1 MPTVQNKTDSTL
13 IRLPSSAIG
22 PASYAL
28 TTLIHIF
35 RTPGARC
42 QTYPRCHR
50 VLRYP
55 ECCVSGHSRHL
66 GCSFAICSLIR
77 LRKSRGLAIP
87 WNGFFKP
94 PVPVIVTEPK
104 LKMRPR
110 CLIVYAKKVGDSF
123 GAVEMNSILTPTS
136 ANPIVVIRY
145 FIKML

>member
-1 MPTVQNKTDSTL
+1 MG
-13 IRLPSSAIG
+13 AI
-22 PASYAL
+22 
-28 TTLIHIF
+28 
-35 RTPGARC
+35 RC
-42 QTYPRCHR
+42 QTAPGRHR
-50 VLRYP
+50 VLRYS
-55 ECCVSGHSRHL
+55 ECSLPGHSRHL

-77 LRKSRGLAIP
+77 LRKSRGLASP
-87 WNGFFKP
+87 WNGVFKP

-145 FIKML
+145 FIKMLRKLGYDCGNKKNPANDTECSKDRAAKT